1 MSFKHFP
8 KLSNVVSQDP
18 QKKQMSFAVVMQGRI
33 LATNGFMGVDIALK
47 SFIDDPEQIKNLE
60 GKALDIEA
68 LKLIERDGALFE
80 NDCFITLKGLKT
92 TYSGDIDEK
101 REIVL
106 HDLQTSYLFPNLDA
120 VFPTDKTA
128 VTDIEDLGINPKQLQ
143 KIADCLSS
151 PNIKLRWY
159 AHNKAYLIHAGDE
172 ENQRAVMMPVIFAK

>member
-8 KLSNVVSQDP
+8 KISNVVSKDP
-18 QKKQMSFAVVMQGRI
+18 LKKQMSFAVVMQGRI
-33 LATNGFMGVDIALK
+33 LATNGRIGVDIALK

-60 GKALDIEA
+60 GKALDFEA

-80 NDCFITLKGLKT
+80 NDCFITLKGLKIP
-92 TYSGDIDEK
+92 YSGDIDEK

-106 HDLQTSYLFPNLDA
+106 NDLQMSYIFPNLDA

-128 VTDIEDLGINPKQLQ
+128 VTDREDLGMDPKQLQ

-159 AHNKAYLIHAGDE
+159 AYNKAYLIHAGDE

>member
-1 MSFKHFP
+1 M
-8 KLSNVVSQDP
+8 VSKDP
-18 QKKQMSFAVVMQGRI
+18 LKKQMSFAVVMQGRI
-33 LATNGFMGVDIALK
+33 LATNSYIGVDIALK

-60 GKALDIEA
+60 GKALDFEA

-80 NDCFITLKGLKT
+80 NDCFIALKGIKIP
-92 TYSGDIDEK
+92 YSGDINEK

-106 HDLQTSYLFPNLDA
+106 YDLQTSYMFPNLDA

-128 VTDIEDLGINPKQLQ
+128 VADREDLGMDPKQLQ

-159 AHNKAYLIHAGDE
+159 AYNKVYLIHAGDE
-172 ENQRAVMMPVIFAK
+172 ENQRAIMMPIIFAK